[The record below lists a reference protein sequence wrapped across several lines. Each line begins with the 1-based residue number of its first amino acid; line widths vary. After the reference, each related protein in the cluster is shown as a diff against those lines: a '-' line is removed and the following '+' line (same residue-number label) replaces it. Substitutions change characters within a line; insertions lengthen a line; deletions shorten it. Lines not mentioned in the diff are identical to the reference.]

1 MAPVTFGPDREK
13 ASTLNCSNCGTENE
27 AGRKFCKECGA
38 ALVIVCDVCS
48 SPNAPDSKFCGE
60 CGSPIE
66 TGAAAPIPAAAPPP
80 TPSTERRLVSV
91 LFADLVGSTNL
102 AEGRDPEEVRDLLSR
117 YFDTA
122 RETIERYG
130 GLVEKFIGD
139 AVMAVWG
146 TPSAHEDD
154 AERAVRAALELLEG
168 VEALGA
174 DVGADL
180 RARAGV
186 LTGEAAAT
194 VGATSQGIVA
204 GDLVNTA
211 SRLQSMAE
219 PGTVLVGETT
229 VRATGRAIAF
239 EKVGDLTLKGK
250 DAAVPAWRA
259 LRVLGELRGVGRGE
273 AIEPPFV
280 GRAEELRSIKEL
292 VRATG
297 AERKPRLLSVTGI
310 AGVGKSRLAWELLK
324 WIDGFVEV
332 LYWHRGRCP
341 SYGDGVTFW
350 ALGEMVRMRAGIA
363 ETDDPA
369 TSRRKLSASVAEF
382 VTDPDERRW
391 IEPRLAHL
399 LGLDPAPHGDREEL
413 FAAWRAFFERIAEQ
427 GSIVMVFEDIQWA
440 DPGLLDFIE
449 SILEWSKSHPILIV
463 TMARPELADK
473 RPNWGSGQRSFTA
486 MHLERLPD
494 PVIAELVEGFVQG
507 MPPESVEAIVAR
519 AEGMPLYAVETVRM
533 LADRGALEARDDSY
547 VLVGEVG
554 TLDRIPETLHALI
567 AARLDVL
574 PPEDRALVQDASVV
588 GMSFTVEGLVAVSG
602 LTREQVEERLRE
614 LVQREF
620 LELEVD
626 PRSPERGQYS
636 FLQALIKEV
645 AYSTLSKPDRRS
657 RHLATAHHLESLGE
671 DELAGVVATH
681 YVEAYRASPEGPEA
695 DALAARA
702 RDWLSQA
709 AQRALSL
716 GSPEQAI
723 GYAEIA
729 LDVTP
734 KGPERASLLTTAA
747 SAATLAAWFDRA
759 EALAEEAIALHED
772 LGDQAAAARATAD
785 LYELYRAQGR
795 RTEAAE
801 RMERALES
809 LGGADEE
816 VAARLCAKL
825 AIALS
830 ATGAAEAAV
839 AWAERALTIAERLHL
854 TDVLIEALGAKSQAY
869 FNLGRHREATIL
881 GHGELELADEIG
893 SLRYRSLALMAIGLG
908 SAEEDPA
915 GSVRAFL
922 ESAEAARRGGD
933 RNREVLG
940 LTNAAEG
947 AIELGSWE
955 EAEEALQHVVGR
967 EVGIE
972 TELAREFSEILLQA
986 HRGEV
991 GAARGR
997 LDGLARRVEGAEQL
1011 AMRTWFGRDSALVHL
1026 LGGDPALAFEAAIE
1040 ALELEPGGPNA
1051 HYSAREAARAAVW
1064 LRDPVALHRALD
1076 ASAQLRGRWFEV
1088 VRRTAEAGLAAL
1100 EGRHEE
1106 ALAGYERALGE
1117 WRTLDSRLDQAFCA
1131 ADMAHVLPDE
1141 ELTNAALA
1149 ESTAFLTEIGA
1160 VSLLE
1165 RIEAARPSRAHAE
1178 VAGG

>member
-1 MAPVTFGPDREK
+1 M
-13 ASTLNCSNCGTENE
+13 NCSNCGTENE
-27 AGRKFCKECGA
+27 PGRKFCKECGS
-38 ALVIVCDVCS
+38 ALVIVCDACS
-48 SPNAPDSKFCGE
+48 APNAPDSKFCGE
-60 CGSPIE
+60 CGATIGTS
-66 TGAAAPIPAAAPPP
+66 AAPPVPAAA

-117 YFDTA
+117 YFETA

-154 AERAVRAALELLEG
+154 AERAVRAALELLEA
-168 VEALGA
+168 VETLGA

-250 DAAVPAWRA
+250 EAVGSRRGARSVSSASSAAPAAAR
-259 LRVLGELRGVGRGE
+259 
-273 AIEPPFV
+273 
-280 GRAEELRSIKEL
+280 RSSRRSSVAPRSSAPIKEL

-297 AERKPRLLSVTGI
+297 AERKARLVSVTGI

-324 WIDGFVEV
+324 WIDGLVET
-332 LYWHRGRCP
+332 LWWHRGRCP

-350 ALGEMVRMRAGIA
+350 ALGEMVRMRARIA
-363 ETDDPA
+363 ETDDQA

-382 VTDPDERRW
+382 VSDPDERRW

-427 GSIVMVFEDIQWA
+427 GTIVMVFEDLQWA

-494 PVIAELVEGFVQG
+494 PVIAELVEGFVHG
-507 MPPESVEAIVAR
+507 MPPASVEAIVAR

-533 LADRGALEARDDSY
+533 LVDRGALEARDDAY

-554 TLDRIPETLHALI
+554 TLDIPETLHALI

-588 GMSFTVEGLVAVSG
+588 GMTFTVEGLAAVAG
-602 LTREQVEERLRE
+602 LGREQVEARLRE
-614 LVQREF
+614 LVRREF
-620 LELEVD
+620 LGLEVD
-626 PRSPERGQYS
+626 ARSPERGQYS

-657 RHLATAHHLESLGE
+657 KHLATAHHLESLND

-723 GYAEIA
+723 GYAEMA

-747 SAATLAAWFDRA
+747 SAAALAAWFDRA
-759 EALAEEAIALHED
+759 EALYEEAIALHEE
-772 LGDQAAAARATAD
+772 LGDHAAAGRATAG
-785 LYELYRAQGR
+785 LYDVLGQQDRRA
-795 RTEAAE
+795 EAAE
-801 RMERALES
+801 RMARALEA
-809 LGGADEE
+809 LGDADED
-816 VAARLCAKL
+816 VAARLCARL
-825 AIALS
+825 ARALLS
-830 ATGAAEAAV
+830 TGAEEAAIPL
-839 AWAERALTIAERLHL
+839 AERALTIAERLHL
-854 TDVLIEALGAKSQAY
+854 PDVMIEALDAKGNAY

-881 GHGELELADEIG
+881 ARGVLDAGRRGRQPPLPELGARGDRDRELGGG
-893 SLRYRSLALMAIGLG
+893 SGRIAPRDARERRDG
-908 SAEEDPA
+908 P
-915 GSVRAFL
+915 
-922 ESAEAARRGGD
+922 ARRGPRLRDARAGQQRRDGD
-933 RNREVLG
+933 RARQLG
-940 LTNAAEG
+940 
-947 AIELGSWE
+947 
-955 EAEEALQHVVGR
+955 
-967 EVGIE
+967 
-972 TELAREFSEILLQA
+972 
-986 HRGEV
+986 RG
-991 GAARGR
+991 G
-997 LDGLARRVEGAEQL
+997 
-1011 AMRTWFGRDSALVHL
+1011 
-1026 LGGDPALAFEAAIE
+1026 
-1040 ALELEPGGPNA
+1040 GGP
-1051 HYSAREAARAAVW
+1051 
-1064 LRDPVALHRALD
+1064 PPP
-1076 ASAQLRGRWFEV
+1076 RG
-1088 VRRTAEAGLAAL
+1088 T
-1100 EGRHEE
+1100 
-1106 ALAGYERALGE
+1106 
-1117 WRTLDSRLDQAFCA
+1117 
-1131 ADMAHVLPDE
+1131 
-1141 ELTNAALA
+1141 
-1149 ESTAFLTEIGA
+1149 
-1160 VSLLE
+1160 
-1165 RIEAARPSRAHAE
+1165 
-1178 VAGG
+1178 

>member
-1 MAPVTFGPDREK
+1 V
-13 ASTLNCSNCGTENE
+13 NCSNCGTENE
-27 AGRKFCKECGA
+27 PGRKFCKECGS
-38 ALVIVCDVCS
+38 ALVIVCDACS
-48 SPNAPDSKFCGE
+48 APNAPDSKFCGE
-60 CGSPIE
+60 CGATIGTS
-66 TGAAAPIPAAAPPP
+66 AAPPVPAAA

-102 AEGRDPEEVRDLLSR
+102 AEGRDPEEVRDLLSS
-117 YFDTA
+117 YFETA

-130 GLVEKFIGD
+130 GLLEKFIGD

-154 AERAVRAALELLEG
+154 AERAVRAALELLEA
-168 VEALGA
+168 VETLGA

-211 SRLQSMAE
+211 SRLQSLAE

-250 DAAVPAWRA
+250 EAAVPAWRA
-259 LRVLGELRGVGRGE
+259 LRVLGELRGAGRGE

-280 GRAEELRSIKEL
+280 GRAEDLRSVKEL

-297 AERKPRLLSVTGI
+297 AERKARLVSVTGI

-332 LYWHRGRCP
+332 VYWHRGRCP

-350 ALGEMVRMRAGIA
+350 ALGEMVRMRATIA

-382 VTDPDERRW
+382 VSDPDERRW

-427 GSIVMVFEDIQWA
+427 GTVVMVFEDLQWA

-473 RPNWGSGQRSFTA
+473 RANWGSGQRSFTA
-486 MHLERLPD
+486 MHLEPLPD
-494 PVIAELVEGFVQG
+494 PVIAELVEGFVRG
-507 MPPESVEAIVAR
+507 MPPENVERIVAR

-533 LADRGALEARDDSY
+533 LVDRGALEARDDAY

-554 TLDRIPETLHALI
+554 TLDVPETLHALI

-588 GMSFTVEGLVAVSG
+588 GMSFTVEGLAAVAG
-602 LTREQVEERLRE
+602 LGREQVETRLRE
-614 LVQREF
+614 LVRREF
-620 LELEVD
+620 LELELD
-626 PRSPERGQYS
+626 ARSPERGQYS

-645 AYSTLSKPDRRS
+645 AYSTLSKPDRRT
-657 RHLATAHHLESLGE
+657 RHLAAAHHLESLSD

-681 YVEAYRASPEGPEA
+681 YVEAYGASPEGPEA

-723 GYAEIA
+723 GYAEMA
-729 LDVTP
+729 LNVTP

-747 SAATLAAWFDRA
+747 SAAGLAAWFDRA
-759 EALAEEAIALHED
+759 EALYEEAIALHQE
-772 LGDQAAAARATAD
+772 LGDHAAAGRATAG
-785 LYELYRAQGR
+785 LYDVLGPQDRRA
-795 RTEAAE
+795 EAAE
-801 RMERALES
+801 RMERALEL
-809 LGGADEE
+809 LGDADED
-816 VAARLCAKL
+816 VAALLCTRLARVL
-825 AIALS
+825 LL
-830 ATGAAEAAV
+830 TGAAEAAIPL
-839 AWAERALTIAERLHL
+839 AERALTIAERLHL
-854 TDVLIEALGAKSQAY
+854 IDVMIAALDAKGGAY

-881 GHGELELADEIG
+881 GYGELALADEVG
-893 SLRYRSLALMAIGLG
+893 SLRYRSWALMAIALG
-908 SAEEDPA
+908 KLEEDPA
-915 GSVRAFL
+915 GSFRAML
-922 ESAEAARRGGD
+922 ESAETARRAGD
-933 RNREVLG
+933 RLG
-940 LTNAAEG
+940 EMQALPNSAET
-947 AIELGSWE
+947 AIELGSWD
-955 EAEEALQHVVGR
+955 EAEEALHRLEGR
-967 EVGIE
+967 ELGAEIE
-972 TELAREFSEILLQA
+972 LGREFCETLLLA
-986 HRGEV
+986 HRGDLT
-991 GAARGR
+991 AARRR
-997 LDGLARRVEGAEQL
+997 LDAMAPRIEAAEQI
-1011 AMRTWFGRDSALVHL
+1011 AMRTWFGRESALVHL
-1026 LGGDPALAFEAAIE
+1026 LSGDPARAFEAAIE
-1040 ALELEPGGPNA
+1040 AVELDPSGVNA
-1051 HYSAREAARAAVW
+1051 HYAAREAVRAAVW
-1064 LRDPVALHRALD
+1064 LRDPDRLRRALE
-1076 ASAQLRGRWFEV
+1076 AMAPLRGRWIDA
-1088 VRRTAEAGLAAL
+1088 VRRTAESGLAAL
-1100 EGRHEE
+1100 EGRRED
-1106 ALAGYERALGE
+1106 ALAGYERALSE
-1117 WRTLDSRLDQAFCA
+1117 WKELDTRLDHAFCA

-1141 ELTNAALA
+1141 ELTNEALA
-1149 ESTAFLTEIGA
+1149 ESTAFLTGIGA

-1165 RIEAARPSRAHAE
+1165 RIEAARPSPAHAE
-1178 VAGG
+1178 VTSA

>member
-1 MAPVTFGPDREK
+1 M
-13 ASTLNCSNCGTENE
+13 NCSNCGSDNE
-27 AGRKFCKECGA
+27 QGRKFCKECGS
-38 ALVIVCDVCS
+38 ALVVVCDACG

-60 CGSPIE
+60 CGTAIGTS
-66 TGAAAPIPAAAPPP
+66 AAPPVPAAAA

-102 AEGRDPEEVRDLLSR
+102 AEGRDPEEVRELLSR
-117 YFDTA
+117 YFETA

-146 TPSAHEDD
+146 TPAAHEDD
-154 AERAVRAALELLEG
+154 AERAVRAALELLEA
-168 VEALGA
+168 VETLGA

-239 EKVGDLTLKGK
+239 EKFGDLTLKGK
-250 DAAVPAWRA
+250 EAVVPAWRA
-259 LRVLGELRGVGRGE
+259 LRVLGELRGAGRGE

-297 AERKPRLLSVTGI
+297 AERKARLVSVTGI
-310 AGVGKSRLAWELLK
+310 AGVGKTRLAWELLK

-382 VTDPDERRW
+382 VSDPDERRW

-427 GSIVMVFEDIQWA
+427 GTVVMVFEDLQWA

-449 SILEWSKSHPILIV
+449 SMLEWSKSHPILIV

-486 MHLERLPD
+486 MHLEPLPD
-494 PVIAELVEGFVQG
+494 PVIAELVEGFVHG
-507 MPPESVEAIVAR
+507 MPPGSVERIVAR

-533 LADRGALEARDDSY
+533 LVDRGALEARDDAY

-554 TLDRIPETLHALI
+554 TLDIPETLHALI

-588 GMSFTVEGLVAVSG
+588 GMSFTVEGLAAVAG
-602 LTREQVEERLRE
+602 LGREQVETRLRE
-614 LVQREF
+614 LVRREF
-620 LELEVD
+620 LGLEAD
-626 PRSPERGQYS
+626 KRSPERGQYS

-645 AYSTLSKPDRRS
+645 AYSTLSKPDRRT
-657 RHLATAHHLESLGE
+657 RHLAAAHHLESLSD

-681 YVEAYRASPEGPEA
+681 YVEAYGASPEGPEA

-723 GYAEIA
+723 GYAEMA

-747 SAATLAAWFDRA
+747 SAAALAAWFDRA
-759 EALAEEAIALHED
+759 EALYEEAIALHEE
-772 LGDQAAAARATAD
+772 LGDHAAAGRATAD
-785 LYELYRAQGR
+785 LYEVLRPQDRRA
-795 RTEAAE
+795 EAAE
-801 RMERALES
+801 RMERALEA
-809 LGGADEE
+809 LGDADED

-825 AIALS
+825 AHALR
-830 ATGAAEAAV
+830 ATGGGGGRDPVGRARADDRRAAPPHRRDDRGPGREGWRV
-839 AWAERALTIAERLHL
+839 LQPRPPPGGDDPRTRRAGAGRRGRQPPLPE
-854 TDVLIEALGAKSQAY
+854 LGAHGDRPRE
-869 FNLGRHREATIL
+869 LGGGSGRSAPRDARERRD
-881 GHGELELADEIG
+881 G
-893 SLRYRSLALMAIGLG
+893 
-908 SAEEDPA
+908 P
-915 GSVRAFL
+915 
-922 ESAEAARRGGD
+922 ARRGP
-933 RNREVLG
+933 
-940 LTNAAEG
+940 
-947 AIELGSWE
+947 
-955 EAEEALQHVVGR
+955 
-967 EVGIE
+967 
-972 TELAREFSEILLQA
+972 
-986 HRGEV
+986 
-991 GAARGR
+991 
-997 LDGLARRVEGAEQL
+997 RR
-1011 AMRTWFGRDSALVHL
+1011 RD
-1026 LGGDPALAFEAAIE
+1026 
-1040 ALELEPGGPNA
+1040 
-1051 HYSAREAARAAVW
+1051 ARADQ
-1064 LRDPVALHRALD
+1064 LRRGGHRAG
-1076 ASAQLRGRWFEV
+1076 QLGRG
-1088 VRRTAEAGLAAL
+1088 G
-1100 EGRHEE
+1100 G
-1106 ALAGYERALGE
+1106 
-1117 WRTLDSRLDQAFCA
+1117 
-1131 ADMAHVLPDE
+1131 
-1141 ELTNAALA
+1141 
-1149 ESTAFLTEIGA
+1149 GA
-1160 VSLLE
+1160 PPP
-1165 RIEAARPSRAHAE
+1165 RGA
-1178 VAGG
+1178 

>member
-1 MAPVTFGPDREK
+1 V
-13 ASTLNCSNCGTENE
+13 NCSNCGSENE
-27 AGRKFCKECGA
+27 PGRKFCKECGS
-38 ALVIVCDVCS
+38 ALVIVCDACS
-48 SPNAPDSKFCGE
+48 APNAPDSKFCGE
-60 CGSPIE
+60 CG
-66 TGAAAPIPAAAPPP
+66 AAIGSSAAPPVP
-80 TPSTERRLVSV
+80 ATATPSTERRLVSV

-154 AERAVRAALELLEG
+154 AERAVRAALELLEA
-168 VEALGA
+168 VETLGA

-194 VGATSQGIVA
+194 VGAVSQGIVA

-250 DAAVPAWRA
+250 EAVVPAWRA
-259 LRVLGELRGVGRGE
+259 LRVLGELRGAGRGE

-297 AERKPRLLSVTGI
+297 AEGKARLVSVTGI

-382 VTDPDERRW
+382 VSDPDERRW

-427 GSIVMVFEDIQWA
+427 GTVVMVFEDLQWA

-449 SILEWSKSHPILIV
+449 SMLEWSKSHPILIV

-486 MHLERLPD
+486 MHLEPLPD
-494 PVIAELVEGFVQG
+494 AVIAELVEGFVRG
-507 MPPESVEAIVAR
+507 MPPENVERIVAR

-533 LADRGALEARDDSY
+533 LVDRGALEARDDAY

-554 TLDRIPETLHALI
+554 TLDVPETLHALI

-588 GMSFTVEGLVAVSG
+588 GMSFTVEGLAAVAG
-602 LTREQVEERLRE
+602 LGREQVETRLRE
-614 LVQREF
+614 LVRREF
-620 LELEVD
+620 LGLEAD
-626 PRSPERGQYS
+626 KRSPERGQYS

-645 AYSTLSKPDRRS
+645 AYSTLSKPDRRT
-657 RHLATAHHLESLGE
+657 RHLAAAHHLESLSD

-681 YVEAYRASPEGPEA
+681 YVEAYGASPEGPEA

-729 LDVTP
+729 LNVTP
-734 KGPERASLLTTAA
+734 TKGPERAALLTTAA

-759 EALAEEAIALHED
+759 EALYEEAIALHEE
-772 LGDQAAAARATAD
+772 LGDHAAAGRATAD
-785 LYELYRAQGR
+785 LYEVLRPQGR
-795 RTEAAE
+795 RAEAVE
-801 RMERALES
+801 RMERALEA
-809 LGGADEE
+809 LGDADED

-825 AIALS
+825 AQALRGTGAMEAAIAL
-830 ATGAAEAAV
+830 
-839 AWAERALTIAERLHL
+839 AERALTIAERLHL
-854 TDVLIEALGAKSQAY
+854 TDVMIEALDAKGGAY

-881 GHGELELADEIG
+881 GRGTLELADEIG
-893 SLRYRSLALMAIGLG
+893 SLRYRSWALMAIGIGTL
-908 SAEEDPA
+908 EEDPA
-915 GSVRAFL
+915 GAVRALL
-922 ESAEAARRGGD
+922 ESAETARRAGD
-933 RNREVLG
+933 RTGEMLA

-947 AIELGSWE
+947 AIELGRWD
-955 EAEEALQHVVGR
+955 EAEEALHRLEGR
-967 EVGIE
+967 ELGAE
-972 TELAREFSEILLQA
+972 NELAREFSEILLQA
-986 HRGEV
+986 HRGDV
-991 GAARGR
+991 AAARRR
-997 LDGLARRVEGAEQL
+997 LDAMAPRIEAAEQL
-1011 AMRTWFGRDSALVHL
+1011 AMHTWFGRVSALVHL
-1026 LGGDPALAFEAAIE
+1026 LGVDPAPAFEAAIE
-1040 ALELEPGGPNA
+1040 AVELEPSGINA
-1051 HYSAREAARAAVW
+1051 HYCAREAAHAAVW
-1064 LRDPVALHRALD
+1064 LRDPDGLHRAIE
-1076 ASAQLRGRWFEV
+1076 AMAPLRGRWFDA

-1100 EGRHEE
+1100 GGRRED
-1106 ALAGYERALGE
+1106 ALAGYERALSE
-1117 WRTLDSRLDQAFCA
+1117 WRALGTPLDQAFCA

-1141 ELTNAALA
+1141 ELTTEALA

-1165 RIEAARPSRAHAE
+1165 RIESARPSPAHAE
-1178 VAGG
+1178 VTGG

>member
-1 MAPVTFGPDREK
+1 MRRAERSRQQVLRGVRSGDRH
-13 ASTLNCSNCGTENE
+13 
-27 AGRKFCKECGA
+27 GA
-38 ALVIVCDVCS
+38 APPV
-48 SPNAPDSKFCGE
+48 
-60 CGSPIE
+60 
-66 TGAAAPIPAAAPPP
+66 PAAA

-117 YFDTA
+117 YFETA

-146 TPSAHEDD
+146 TPAAHEDD
-154 AERAVRAALELLEG
+154 AERAVRAALELLEA
-168 VEALGA
+168 VETLGA

-180 RARAGV
+180 LARAGV

-239 EKVGDLTLKGK
+239 EKFGDLTLKGK
-250 DAAVPAWRA
+250 ETLVPAWRA
-259 LRVLGELRGVGRGE
+259 LRVLGELRGAGRGE

-297 AERKPRLLSVTGI
+297 AERKARLLSVTGI

-382 VTDPDERRW
+382 VSDPDERRW

-427 GSIVMVFEDIQWA
+427 GTVVMVFEDLQWA

-449 SILEWSKSHPILIV
+449 SMLEWSKSHPILIV

-473 RPNWGSGQRSFTA
+473 RANWGSGQRSFTA
-486 MHLERLPD
+486 MHLEPLPD
-494 PVIAELVEGFVQG
+494 PVIAELVEGFIRG
-507 MPPESVEAIVAR
+507 MPPENVERIVAR

-533 LADRGALEARDDSY
+533 LVDRGALEARDDAY

-554 TLDRIPETLHALI
+554 TLDVPETLHALI

-588 GMSFTVEGLVAVSG
+588 GMSFTVEGLAAVAG
-602 LTREQVEERLRE
+602 LGREQVETRLRE
-614 LVQREF
+614 LVRREF
-620 LELEVD
+620 LGLEAD
-626 PRSPERGQYS
+626 KRSPERGQYS

-657 RHLATAHHLESLGE
+657 RHLAAAHHLESLND

-681 YVEAYRASPEGPEA
+681 YVEAYGASPEGPEA

-723 GYAEIA
+723 GYADVA

-734 KGPERASLLTTAA
+734 KGAERASLLATAA

-759 EALAEEAIALHED
+759 EALYEEAIALHEE
-772 LGDQAAAARATAD
+772 LGDHAAAGRATAD
-785 LYELYRAQGR
+785 LYEVLRVQDRRA
-795 RTEAAE
+795 EAAE

-809 LGGADEE
+809 LGDADEE

-825 AIALS
+825 AQAMR
-830 ATGAAEAAV
+830 ATGALEAAI
-839 AWAERALTIAERLHL
+839 AFAERALTIAERLHL
-854 TDVLIEALGAKSQAY
+854 TDVMIEALDGKGAAY

-893 SLRYRSLALMAIGLG
+893 SLRYRSWALMAIGIASL
-908 SAEEDPA
+908 AEDPA
-915 GSVRAFL
+915 GSIRAFL
-922 ESAEAARRGGD
+922 ESAEAARRAGD
-933 RNREVLG
+933 RAGEMHG

-947 AIELGSWE
+947 AIELGSWDQ
-955 EAEEALQHVVGR
+955 AEEALHHLEGR
-967 EVGIE
+967 ELGTE
-972 TELAREFSEILLQA
+972 NELAREFSEILLLA

-991 GAARGR
+991 AVARDR
-997 LDGLARRVEGAEQL
+997 LDEIAPRIESAGQL
-1011 AMRTWFGRDSALVHL
+1011 AMHTWFGRESALVHL
-1026 LGGDPALAFEAAIE
+1026 LGGDPAPAFEAAIE
-1040 ALELEPGGPNA
+1040 ATELEPSGVNA
-1051 HYSAREAARAAVW
+1051 HYCTREIGARGRLVTRPGPAPPGPRGDGVAPGTLDRRGPSHRGVRHGGARGPPRGRPRR
-1064 LRDPVALHRALD
+1064 LR
-1076 ASAQLRGRWFEV
+1076 ASAQRLAGARRATGSGVLRGRHGPRPAGRGAHDRGPRREHRV
-1088 VRRTAEAGLAAL
+1088 PHGDRRRVAPGADRVRPTVTGPRR
-1100 EGRHEE
+1100 GR
-1106 ALAGYERALGE
+1106 
-1117 WRTLDSRLDQAFCA
+1117 
-1131 ADMAHVLPDE
+1131 
-1141 ELTNAALA
+1141 
-1149 ESTAFLTEIGA
+1149 
-1160 VSLLE
+1160 
-1165 RIEAARPSRAHAE
+1165 
-1178 VAGG
+1178 

>member
-1 MAPVTFGPDREK
+1 M
-13 ASTLNCSNCGTENE
+13 NCSNCGTENE

-38 ALVIVCDVCS
+38 ALVIICDACG
-48 SPNAPDSKFCGE
+48 SPNSPGSKFCGE
-60 CGSPIE
+60 CGAAIGSS
-66 TGAAAPIPAAAPPP
+66 AAAPVPAAAASS

-117 YFDTA
+117 YFETA

-146 TPSAHEDD
+146 TPSANEDD
-154 AERAVRAALELLEG
+154 AERAVRAALELLEAVETLG
-168 VEALGA
+168 V

-219 PGTVLVGETT
+219 PGTVLVGEST

-239 EKVGDLTLKGK
+239 EEVGDLTLKGK
-250 DAAVPAWRA
+250 EEAVKAWRA
-259 LRVLGELRGVGRGE
+259 LRVLGERGGAGRGE

-280 GRAEELRSIKEL
+280 GRQEELRSFKEL
-292 VRATG
+292 VRAIGT
-297 AERKPRLLSVTGI
+297 ERKPRLVSVTGI

-324 WIDGFVEV
+324 WIDGLVEV
-332 LYWHRGRCP
+332 IYWHRGRCP

-350 ALGEMVRMRAGIA
+350 ALGEMVRMRARIA
-363 ETDDPA
+363 ETDEPT

-382 VTDPDERRW
+382 VSDPEERRW

-413 FAAWRAFFERIAEQ
+413 FAAWRTFFERIAEQ
-427 GSIVMVFEDIQWA
+427 GTIVMVFEDLQWA

-449 SILEWSKSHPILIV
+449 SILEWSRNHPILIV

-494 PVIAELVEGFVQG
+494 ALIAELVEGFVQG

-533 LADRGALEARDDSY
+533 LADRGALEARDDAY

-554 TLDRIPETLHALI
+554 TLDIPETLHALI

-588 GMSFTVEGLVAVSG
+588 GMTFTVEGLVAVAG
-602 LTREQVEERLRE
+602 LEREQVEARLRE
-614 LVQREF
+614 LVRREF

-657 RHLATAHHLESLGE
+657 RHLATAHHLESLND

-723 GYAEIA
+723 GYADIA

-734 KGPERASLLTTAA
+734 KGPERASLLATAA

-759 EALAEEAIALHED
+759 EALYEEAITLHEE
-772 LGDQAAAARATAD
+772 LGDHAAAGRATAE
-785 LYELYRAQGR
+785 LYEVLRALDR
-795 RTEAAE
+795 RAEAAE

-809 LGGADEE
+809 LGDADEE
-816 VAARLCAKL
+816 AEALLCAKL
-825 AIALS
+825 AFALRT
-830 ATGAAEAAV
+830 TGREQAAIV
-839 AWAERALTIAERLHL
+839 FAERALTIAERLHL
-854 TDVLIEALGAKSQAY
+854 TDVMIEALDAKGGAY
-869 FNLGRHREATIL
+869 FILGRHREAVIL
-881 GHGELELADEIG
+881 GRGELELADEIG
-893 SLRYRSLALMAIGLG
+893 SLRYRSWALQAIGIG
-908 SAEEDPA
+908 SLEEDPA
-915 GSVRAFL
+915 GGLRALL
-922 ESAEAARRGGD
+922 ESAETSRRAGD
-933 RNREVLG
+933 RAGEMQA
-940 LTNAAEG
+940 LTNVAEG
-947 AIELGSWE
+947 AIELGSWDQ
-955 EAEEALQHVVGR
+955 AEEVLHHLEGR
-967 EVGIE
+967 EMGAEI
-972 TELAREFSEILLQA
+972 ELAKGFGEILLQA

-991 GAARGR
+991 AIARDR
-997 LDGLARRVEGAEQL
+997 LDRIAPRIEAMEQV
-1011 AMRTWFGRDSALVHL
+1011 AMHTWFGRESALLHL
-1026 LGGDPALAFEAAIE
+1026 LRGDPAPAFEDAIE
-1040 ALELEPGGPNA
+1040 ALELEPSGINA
-1051 HYSAREAARAAVW
+1051 HYCAREATRAAVW
-1064 LRDPVALHRALD
+1064 LRDPDRLRRALE
-1076 ASAQLRGRWFEV
+1076 AMAPLRGRWIDA
-1088 VRRTAEAGLAAL
+1088 VRGTAEAGLAAL
-1100 EGRHEE
+1100 ERRRED

-1117 WRTLDSRLDQAFCA
+1117 WRALETRLDQAFCA

-1141 ELTNAALA
+1141 QLTTDALA

-1165 RIEAARPSRAHAE
+1165 RIEAARPSPAHAE
-1178 VAGG
+1178 VAGA

>member
-1 MAPVTFGPDREK
+1 M
-13 ASTLNCSNCGTENE
+13 NCSNCGTENE
-27 AGRKFCKECGA
+27 PGRKFCKECGS
-38 ALVIVCDVCS
+38 ALVIVCDACS
-48 SPNAPDSKFCGE
+48 APNAPDSKFCGE
-60 CGSPIE
+60 CGATIGTS
-66 TGAAAPIPAAAPPP
+66 AAPPVPAAA

-117 YFDTA
+117 YFETA

-146 TPSAHEDD
+146 TPAAHEDD
-154 AERAVRAALELLEG
+154 AERAVRAALELLEA
-168 VEALGA
+168 VETLGA

-239 EKVGDLTLKGK
+239 EKFGDLTLKGK
-250 DAAVPAWRA
+250 ETVVPAWRA
-259 LRVLGELRGVGRGE
+259 LRVLGELRGAGRGE

-280 GRAEELRSIKEL
+280 GRAEDLRSIKEL

-297 AERKPRLLSVTGI
+297 AERKARLVSVTGI

-382 VTDPDERRW
+382 VSDPDERRW

-427 GSIVMVFEDIQWA
+427 GTIVMVFEDLQWA

-494 PVIAELVEGFVQG
+494 PVIAELVEGFVHG
-507 MPPESVEAIVAR
+507 MPPESVERIVAR

-533 LADRGALEARDDSY
+533 LVDRGALEARDDAY

-554 TLDRIPETLHALI
+554 TLDTIPETLHALI

-588 GMSFTVEGLVAVSG
+588 GMTFTVEGLAAVAGSG
-602 LTREQVEERLRE
+602 REQVEARLRE
-614 LVQREF
+614 LVRREF
-620 LELEVD
+620 LGLEVD
-626 PRSPERGQYS
+626 ARSPERGQYS

-657 RHLATAHHLESLGE
+657 RHLAAAHHLESLSD

-759 EALAEEAIALHED
+759 EALYEEAIALHEE
-772 LGDQAAAARATAD
+772 LGDHAAAGRATAD
-785 LYELYRAQGR
+785 LYEVLRPQDRRA
-795 RTEAAE
+795 EAAE
-801 RMERALES
+801 RMERALEA
-809 LGGADEE
+809 LGDADED

-825 AIALS
+825 AQALR
-830 ATGAAEAAV
+830 ATGAVEAAIPL
-839 AWAERALTIAERLHL
+839 AERALTIAERLHL
-854 TDVLIEALGAKSQAY
+854 TDVMIEALDAKGGAY

-881 GHGELELADEIG
+881 GRGELELADEIG
-893 SLRYRSLALMAIGLG
+893 SLRYRSWALMAIGIG
-908 SAEEDPA
+908 SLEEDPA
-915 GSVRAFL
+915 GALRAIL
-922 ESAEAARRGGD
+922 ESAETARRAGD
-933 RNREVLG
+933 RAGEMHG

-955 EAEEALQHVVGR
+955 EAEEALHRLEGR
-967 EVGIE
+967 ELGTE
-972 TELAREFSEILLQA
+972 NELAREFCEILLQA
-986 HRGEV
+986 HRGDV
-991 GAARGR
+991 AAARRR
-997 LDGLARRVEGAEQL
+997 LDGIAPRIEAAEQL
-1011 AMRTWFGRDSALVHL
+1011 AMHTWFGRESALVHL
-1026 LGGDPALAFEAAIE
+1026 LGGDPAPAFEAAIE
-1040 ALELEPGGPNA
+1040 AVELEPSGVNA
-1051 HYSAREAARAAVW
+1051 HYAAREAARAAVW
-1064 LRDPVALHRALD
+1064 LRDPDRLRRALE
-1076 ASAQLRGRWFEV
+1076 AMAPLRGRWIDA

-1100 EGRHEE
+1100 EGRRED

-1117 WRTLDSRLDQAFCA
+1117 WRALDAPPGSGVLRRRHGPRPAGRGAHDRGPRREHGVPHGDRRRVAPRADRVRPTVTGPRRGHLTVSR
-1131 ADMAHVLPDE
+1131 
-1141 ELTNAALA
+1141 
-1149 ESTAFLTEIGA
+1149 
-1160 VSLLE
+1160 
-1165 RIEAARPSRAHAE
+1165 R
-1178 VAGG
+1178 

>member
-1 MAPVTFGPDREK
+1 
-13 ASTLNCSNCGTENE
+13 
-27 AGRKFCKECGA
+27 
-38 ALVIVCDVCS
+38 
-48 SPNAPDSKFCGE
+48 
-60 CGSPIE
+60 
-66 TGAAAPIPAAAPPP
+66 
-80 TPSTERRLVSV
+80 
-91 LFADLVGSTNL
+91 
-102 AEGRDPEEVRDLLSR
+102 
-117 YFDTA
+117 
-122 RETIERYG
+122 
-130 GLVEKFIGD
+130 
-139 AVMAVWG
+139 
-146 TPSAHEDD
+146 
-154 AERAVRAALELLEG
+154 
-168 VEALGA
+168 
-174 DVGADL
+174 
-180 RARAGV
+180 
-186 LTGEAAAT
+186 
-194 VGATSQGIVA
+194 
-204 GDLVNTA
+204 
-211 SRLQSMAE
+211 MAE
-219 PGTVLVGETT
+219 PGTVFVGETT

-250 DAAVPAWRA
+250 EEPVPAWRA
-259 LRVLGELRGVGRGE
+259 LRVLGELRGAGRGE

-297 AERKPRLLSVTGI
+297 AERKARLLSVTGI

-399 LGLDPAPHGDREEL
+399 LGLDPAPQGDREEL

-427 GSIVMVFEDIQWA
+427 GTVVMVFEDLQWA

-449 SILEWSKSHPILIV
+449 SMLEWSKSHPILIV
-463 TMARPELADK
+463 SMARPELSDK

-486 MHLERLPD
+486 MHLEPLPD
-494 PVIAELVEGFVQG
+494 PVIAELVEGFVRG
-507 MPPESVEAIVAR
+507 MPPEHVERIVAR

-533 LADRGALEARDDSY
+533 LVDRGALEARDDAY

-554 TLDRIPETLHALI
+554 TLDVPETLHALI

-588 GMSFTVEGLVAVSG
+588 GMSFTVESLAAVAGLDRA
-602 LTREQVEERLRE
+602 QVETRLRE
-614 LVQREF
+614 LVRREF
-620 LELEVD
+620 LGLEAD
-626 PRSPERGQYS
+626 KRSPERGQYS

-657 RHLATAHHLESLGE
+657 RHLAAAHHLESLSD

-681 YVEAYRASPEGPEA
+681 YVEAYGASPEGPEA

-729 LDVTP
+729 LNVTP
-734 KGPERASLLTTAA
+734 ARGPERAALLTTAA

-759 EALAEEAIALHED
+759 EALYEEAIALHEE
-772 LGDQAAAARATAD
+772 LGDHAAAGRATAD
-785 LYELYRAQGR
+785 LFEVLRVQDRRA
-795 RTEAAE
+795 EAAA
-801 RMERALES
+801 RMERALDA
-809 LGGADEE
+809 LGDADQD

-825 AIALS
+825 AFARRATGDEEAAIAL
-830 ATGAAEAAV
+830 
-839 AWAERALTIAERLHL
+839 AERALTIAERLHL
-854 TDVLIEALGAKSQAY
+854 TDVMIEALDAKGLAY

-893 SLRYRSLALMAIGLG
+893 SLRYRSWALMAIGVA
-908 SAEEDPA
+908 SMEEEPA
-915 GSVRAFL
+915 GALRAFL
-922 ESAEAARRGGD
+922 ESAEAARRAGD
-933 RNREVLG
+933 RGGEMLG

-947 AIELGSWE
+947 AIELGSWD
-955 EAEEALQHVVGR
+955 EAEDALQRLDGR
-967 EVGIE
+967 ELGAE
-972 TELAREFSEILLQA
+972 NELAREFSEILLQA
-986 HRGEV
+986 HRGDL
-991 GAARGR
+991 GTARVR
-997 LDGLARRVEGAEQL
+997 LDGIAPRVETAEQL
-1011 AMRTWFGRDSALVHL
+1011 AMRTWFGRDSALVYL
-1026 LGGDPALAFEAAIE
+1026 LSGDPAPAFEAAIE
-1040 ALELEPGGPNA
+1040 AIELEPSGLNA
-1051 HYSAREAARAAVW
+1051 YYAAREAARAAVW
-1064 LRDPVALHRALD
+1064 LRDPERLHRALEAM
-1076 ASAQLRGRWFEV
+1076 ASSRGRWIDA
-1088 VRRTAEAGLAAL
+1088 VRHTAEAGLAAL
-1100 EGRHEE
+1100 EGRRED
-1106 ALAGYERALGE
+1106 ALAGYERALSE
-1117 WRTLDSRLDQAFCA
+1117 WRALDTPLDQAFCA

-1141 ELTNAALA
+1141 ELTTEALA
-1149 ESTAFLTEIGA
+1149 ESTAFLKEIGA

-1165 RIEAARPSRAHAE
+1165 RIDSARPSPAHAE
-1178 VAGG
+1178 VTSG